1 MRFEKDIVFYI
12 SDNVIEKIDTC
23 IEIASPKEANGY
35 ILGEIQEVNKN
46 GDYNYNYYSVSFQ
59 CIESAKGSTVSFL
72 LDNDQKMLE
81 LNAQIKN
88 ENLKLIAILHSHPA
102 GTTPSSTDKHYMKK
116 YHNSGFKN
124 FAHLIW
130 IIVDSQNKEM
140 NGFVYLSNKL
150 TQIKLIIRSSKI
162 DWNNS

>member
-12 SDNVIEKIDTC
+12 SNTIAEKIDTC
-23 IEIASPKEANGY
+23 IKLASPNEASGY
-35 ILGEIQEVNKN
+35 ILGNIQENNNN
-46 GDYNYNYYSVSFQ
+46 GDFNYNYYSVSFY
-59 CIESAKGSTVSFL
+59 CIESSIGSTVSFI

-81 LNAQIKN
+81 LSEHLMKN

-102 GTTPSSTDKHYMKK
+102 GTTPSSTDKHNMKY
-116 YHNSGFKN
+116 YHNSGLKK

-140 NGFVYLSNKL
+140 NGFIYLSNKL
-150 TQIKLIIRSSKI
+150 TQIKLRVSS
-162 DWNNS
+162 NENLT